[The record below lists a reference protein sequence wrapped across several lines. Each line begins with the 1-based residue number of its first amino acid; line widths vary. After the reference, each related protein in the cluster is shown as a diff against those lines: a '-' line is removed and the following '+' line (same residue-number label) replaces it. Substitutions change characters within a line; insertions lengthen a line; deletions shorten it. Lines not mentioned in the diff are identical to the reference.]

1 MALTKKKKMIFGGIV
16 AAFVLVLTLIL
27 IFGSNKEK
35 IVQVQV
41 EKVVKRNITQI
52 VVGTGKIDA
61 INKVVITPEVT
72 GEIVSLP
79 VKEGQKV
86 KKGDLL
92 IKIKSDQ
99 YQAALDRLVAS
110 LQASKSSL
118 NSIKAAYE
126 KAQQDYNRTLELHK
140 KGLASDAEL
149 ELVKSNYLSRQ
160 GEYEAQKAM
169 VLQSEAAIKEQK
181 EIIAKTAIY
190 SPIDGTV
197 TGLNVK
203 LGERVLGSNFTQGTN
218 LMTIADLSNMEA
230 VIDVNENDI
239 INVKIGQKAIIDV
252 DAIKGKKFYGE
263 VYEIA
268 NSPKTTGLGTQEQVV
283 NFSVKIKIYDK
294 ESELKPGMSC
304 NADIETDYRF
314 NVLSVP
320 LQAVTARSDNKNN
333 DNPEN
338 KTDNKKKE
346 NNIQEI
352 VFLHKNG
359 IAKIQ
364 KIKTGISDDNYIE
377 IVEGLNENDEVI
389 SGPYKA
395 ISTELEDNTKVV
407 LMQNNQNKK
416 K

>member
-1 MALTKKKKMIFGGIV
+1 MALTKKKKMIFGGII
-16 AAFVLVLTLIL
+16 AGLVVILALVL
-27 IFGSNKEK
+27 IFGSDKEK
-35 IVQVQV
+35 IVQVQT
-41 EKVVKRNITQI
+41 EKAARRNITQI

-72 GEIVSLP
+72 GEIVNLP

-126 KAQQDYNRTLELHK
+126 KAFQDYNRVSELHK

-149 ELVKSNYLSRQ
+149 EMVKATYLSRQ

-230 VIDVNENDI
+230 VIDINENDI
-239 INVKIGQKAIIDV
+239 INVKIGQKAIIEV
-252 DAIKGKKFYGE
+252 DAIKGKKFLGE

-304 NADIETDYRF
+304 NAEIETDHRY
-314 NVLSVP
+314 NVLSIP
-320 LQAVTARSDNKNN
+320 LQAVTARSNNNQDIQEDNNN
-333 DNPEN
+333 
-338 KTDNKKKE
+338 TQKKE
-346 NNIQEI
+346 KDIQEI
-352 VFLHKNG
+352 VFIHKNG
-359 IAKIQ
+359 LAKIQ
-364 KIKTGISDDNYIE
+364 NVKTGISDDNYIE
-377 IVEGLNENDEVI
+377 IIDGLKEDDEVI
-389 SGPYKA
+389 TGPYKA
-395 ISTELEDNTKVV
+395 ISTDLEDNTKVV
-407 LMQNNQNKK
+407 LMQKNKNKK
-416 K
+416 

>member
-1 MALTKKKKMIFGGIV
+1 MALTKKKKMIFGGII
-16 AAFVLVLTLIL
+16 AGLVVILALVL
-27 IFGSNKEK
+27 IFGSDKEK
-35 IVQVQV
+35 IVQVQT
-41 EKVVKRNITQI
+41 EKAARRNITQI

-72 GEIVSLP
+72 GEIVNLP

-126 KAQQDYNRTLELHK
+126 KAFQDYNRVSELHK

-149 ELVKSNYLSRQ
+149 EMVKATYLSRQ

-230 VIDVNENDI
+230 VIDINENDI
-239 INVKIGQKAIIDV
+239 INVKIGQKAIIEV
-252 DAIKGKKFYGE
+252 DAIKGKKFLGE

-304 NADIETDYRF
+304 NADIETDHRY
-314 NVLSVP
+314 NVLSIP
-320 LQAVTARSDNKNN
+320 LQAVTARSNNNQDIQEDNNN
-333 DNPEN
+333 
-338 KTDNKKKE
+338 TQKKE
-346 NNIQEI
+346 KDIQEI
-352 VFLHKNG
+352 VFIHKNG
-359 IAKIQ
+359 LAKIQ
-364 KIKTGISDDNYIE
+364 NVKTGISDDNYIE
-377 IVEGLNENDEVI
+377 IIDGLKEDDEVI
-389 SGPYKA
+389 TGPYKA
-395 ISTELEDNTKVV
+395 ISTDLEDNTKVV
-407 LMQNNQNKK
+407 LMQKNKNKK
-416 K
+416 

>member
-1 MALTKKKKMIFGGIV
+1 MALTKKKKMIFGGII
-16 AAFVLVLTLIL
+16 AGLVVILALVL
-27 IFGSNKEK
+27 IFGSDKEK
-35 IVQVQV
+35 IVQVQT
-41 EKVVKRNITQI
+41 EKVARRNITQI

-72 GEIVSLP
+72 GEIVNLP

-126 KAQQDYNRTLELHK
+126 KAFQDYNRVSELHK

-149 ELVKSNYLSRQ
+149 EMVKATYLSRQ

-230 VIDVNENDI
+230 VIDINENDI
-239 INVKIGQKAIIDV
+239 INVKIGQKAIIEV
-252 DAIKGKKFYGE
+252 DAIKGKKFLGE

-304 NADIETDYRF
+304 NADIETDHRY
-314 NVLSVP
+314 NVLSIP
-320 LQAVTARSDNKNN
+320 LQAVTARSNNNQDIQEDNKN
-333 DNPEN
+333 
-338 KTDNKKKE
+338 TQKKE
-346 NNIQEI
+346 KDIQEI
-352 VFLHKNG
+352 VFIHKNG
-359 IAKIQ
+359 LAKIQ
-364 KIKTGISDDNYIE
+364 NVKTGISDDNYIE
-377 IVEGLNENDEVI
+377 IIDGLKEDDEVI
-389 SGPYKA
+389 TGPYKA
-395 ISTELEDNTKVV
+395 ISTDLEDNTKVV
-407 LMQNNQNKK
+407 LMQKNKNKK
-416 K
+416 